1 MAFDWIGCALNSL
14 LGHQKEGREE
24 SLIHQTEILIDFQ
37 PAGVGREAPTMEKE
51 GDRQG
56 KVGTTAEERSC
67 PGEGLCHWVWEEKV
81 CELSGGPPR
90 PRESATPTTGG
101 SGDT

>member
-37 PAGVGREAPTMEKE
+37 PAGVGRGAPTMEKE
-51 GDRQG
+51 RDRQA
-56 KVGTTAEERSC
+56 KVGTAEEEKSC
-67 PGEGLCHWVWEEKV
+67 PHPGWGCVTEFGKKKFVSFQVGCQDHVSQPL
-81 CELSGGPPR
+81 L
-90 PRESATPTTGG
+90 
-101 SGDT
+101 

>member
-1 MAFDWIGCALNSL
+1 MAFDWIGYALNSL

-56 KVGTTAEERSC
+56 KVGTADEERRC

-81 CELSGGPPR
+81 CELSGGR
-90 PRESATPTTGG
+90 QDHIVTPSTGG

>member
-37 PAGVGREAPTMEKE
+37 PAAAGRGAPTMEKE
-51 GDRQG
+51 RDRQE
-56 KVGTTAEERSC
+56 KVGTAEEELP
-67 PGEGLCHWVWEEKV
+67 PGRGRV
-81 CELSGGPPR
+81 
-90 PRESATPTTGG
+90 TGCG
-101 SGDT
+101 KRKFVSSQVGRQDHVSQPLL